1 MKRDAADKFGYTS
14 GSVGVF
20 MPVSVD
26 ETEVLSRNRA
36 FYAAFAQRDL
46 VRMDDLWAKEAAV
59 ACVHPGWQP
68 IRGRPQVMAS
78 WRAILAQEN
87 SPHIKCEGAT
97 ASIVGE
103 TAIVLCEELLDDGRL
118 VATNLFVR
126 EEGEWR
132 ICHHQAGPM
141 AQPLRGRAGL
151 DELEADDSDDF
162 DEVSDDD
169 DDSDGM
175 PTAPG
180 RKSRLLN

>member
-1 MKRDAADKFGYTS
+1 
-14 GSVGVF
+14 

-46 VRMDDLWAKEAAV
+46 MSMDDLWARNAAV

-78 WRAILAQEN
+78 WRAILAQDN
-87 SPHIKCEGAT
+87 SPRIECEGAT
-97 ASIVGE
+97 ASIFGE
-103 TAIVLCEELLDDGRL
+103 TAIVLCEELLEDGRL
-118 VATNLFVR
+118 VATNMFVR

-132 ICHHQAGPM
+132 LCHHQAGPM
-141 AQPLRGRAGL
+141 AQPFRDRARMN
-151 DELEADDSDDF
+151 ELELDAEDDVDDDHDADSDH
-162 DEVSDDD
+162 DDD
-169 DDSDGM
+169 DM

-180 RKSRLLN
+180 RKPRLLN